1 MTALFGSQ
9 LGQIRQL
16 IEIQK
21 RRGDKMKR
29 SIFYTWLVLALGLG
43 TSATYGQTGNGAPN
57 GPHYN
62 LNVICVPKGK
72 KADMTGTQG
81 HTIFVPCQG
90 TTKIDLI
97 EGTDFEVIDR
107 NGTDGLASF
116 QLPPADSGVIND
128 QPGVNDECTLYNSDG
143 TVDPDGIPDLGDY
156 YVCGSG
162 TSVYSVFVRA
172 LGNPRGTAVMMLC
185 GVADDGITEV
195 CGTTNKLT
203 LDASGR
209 PAKFENVTAN
219 LLYLYNVT
227 IDGAF
232 YKRIP
237 LFSDVLQDYFWSYD
251 NKGLKL
257 LQLRFYHCTTLVPVD
272 WPGEIDDSA
281 CFAK

>member
-1 MTALFGSQ
+1 MSANWAKFGN
-9 LGQIRQL
+9 L

-21 RRGDKMKR
+21 RRGGKMKR
-29 SIFYTWLVLALGLG
+29 PIFYIWLVLALGLG
-43 TSATYGQTGNGAPN
+43 TSATYGQTGNGAPS
-57 GPHYN
+57 GAHYN

-81 HTIFVPCQG
+81 HTIFVPCEN
-90 TTKIDLI
+90 TTKINLI
-97 EGTDFEVIDR
+97 EGTDFEVLDR
-107 NGTDGLASF
+107 NGTDGSASF
-116 QLPPADSGVIND
+116 QLPPADSGVIDD
-128 QPGVNDECTLYNSDG
+128 QPGVNDECTLYNADG
-143 TVDPDGIPDLGDY
+143 TVDTDGILDPGTGDY

-162 TSVYSVFVRA
+162 TSVYSVFARA

-185 GVADDGITEV
+185 GLADDGITEV

>member
-1 MTALFGSQ
+1 
-9 LGQIRQL
+9 
-16 IEIQK
+16 
-21 RRGDKMKR
+21 MKHLV
-29 SIFYTWLVLALGLG
+29 FYVSLVLTLVFAA
-43 TSATYGQTGNGAPN
+43 SAHATGNGAPS
-57 GPHYN
+57 GEHYN
-62 LNVICVPKGK
+62 LNIICVPKGK
-72 KADMTGTQG
+72 TADMTGTQG
-81 HTIFVPCQG
+81 HTIFVPCEG
-90 TTKIDLI
+90 TTKINLI
-97 EGTDFEVIDR
+97 EGANFEVLDR
-107 NGTDGLASF
+107 NGTDGPASF
-116 QLPPADSGVIND
+116 QLPPADSGVITD
-128 QPGVNDECTLYNSDG
+128 QPGVNDECTLYNADG
-143 TVDPDGIPDLGDY
+143 TVDTDGIVDAGTGDY

-162 TSVYSVFVRA
+162 TSVYSVFARA
-172 LGNPRGTAVMMLC
+172 LGNPRGTAAIMLC
-185 GVADDGITEV
+185 GETDDGIEV
-195 CGTTNKLT
+195 CSTANKLT